1 MSEESLKLDM
11 KLCNIPLMVSMEALD
26 GFVQEVSTYKELVV
40 SELFSPP
47 DRSPTYFE
55 DTRLGIVE
63 ISGGIIDTYPYPW
76 VTTHQAIR
84 EEVAQLISEGA
95 KTILLEQDSGGG
107 MAHMTFESANY
118 IRNLA
123 DDNGVKIISYVTG
136 KSHSASYAYSAAAHE
151 IIASPSAE
159 VGSIGVRIKLMNASK
174 MYKNMGIEE
183 LYITAGEGKVPFD
196 ENGEFTQ
203 AFKDEMKASVVATY
217 QDFKGHVGMWRGMED
232 SQIEAL
238 GAKTYSAKAA
248 LENGLIDK
256 IMTLEELKSYLETE
270 TSNNKRKPIMNVLTS
285 LLKTTPRKETAMS
298 DTQVDVQAQLA
309 SLKEEMA
316 TQMAA
321 FQAASEAKLA
331 IEQAEKAELKA
342 ALEAVQKE
350 KQEAKAA
357 QRLSELS
364 ALFGDTEAPALNA
377 SLSSLDD
384 VAFAAVVK
392 TFEAKSHKKDSEMTK
407 EVGEEGKVVVTEAAE
422 YSSTVQK
429 NMQEF
434 LTKQANKK
442 GAK

>member
-183 LYITAGEGKVPFD
+183 LYITAGEGKVPVD

-392 TFEAKSHKKDSEMTK
+392 TFEAKSHKKDSEMTQ

>member
-55 DTRLGIVE
+55 DTKLGIVE

-136 KSHSASYAYSAAAHE
+136 KSHSASYAYSAASHE

-183 LYITAGEGKVPFD
+183 LYITAGEGKVPVD

-285 LLKTTPRKETAMS
+285 LLKPSPRKETAMS

-392 TFEAKSHKKDSEMTK
+392 TFEAKSNKKDSEMTQ

-422 YSSTVQK
+422 YSSTVQR

>member
-55 DTRLGIVE
+55 DTKLGIVE
-63 ISGGIIDTYPYPW
+63 ISGGIIDTYPYSW

-183 LYITAGEGKVPFD
+183 LYITAGEGKVPVD

-384 VAFAAVVK
+384 AAFAAVVK
-392 TFEAKSHKKDSEMTK
+392 TFEAKSHKKDSEMTQ
-407 EVGEEGKVVVTEAAE
+407 EVGEEGRVVVTEAAE

>member
-1 MSEESLKLDM
+1 MSEESFKLDM

-26 GFVQEVSTYKELVV
+26 GFVQEVSAYKELVV

-55 DTRLGIVE
+55 DAKLGIVE
-63 ISGGIIDTYPYPW
+63 ISGGILDAYPYPW

-123 DDNGVKIISYVTG
+123 DDNGVKIISYVAG
-136 KSHSASYAYSAAAHE
+136 NSQSASYAYSAVAHE
-151 IIASPSAE
+151 VIASPSAE
-159 VGSIGVRIKLMNASK
+159 VGSVGVRVKLMNASK

-183 LYITAGEGKVPFD
+183 LYITAGEGKVPVD

-232 SQIEAL
+232 SQVEAL

-270 TSNNKRKPIMNVLTS
+270 TSNNKRKSNMNVLTS

-331 IEQAEKAELKA
+331 KEQAEKAELKA
-342 ALEAVQKE
+342 ALEAIQKE

-357 QRLSELS
+357 ERLAELS

-377 SLSSLDD
+377 SLASLDD
-384 VAFAAVVK
+384 AAFAAVVK
-392 TFEAKSHKKDSEMTK
+392 TFEAKSEKKDAEMTA
-407 EVGEEGKVVVTEAAE
+407 EIGEEGKVVVTSSAATVE
-422 YSSTVQK
+422 ELNAAQQERLKNKYS
-429 NMQEF
+429 
-434 LTKQANKK
+434 KK

>member
-55 DTRLGIVE
+55 DTKLGIVE

-151 IIASPSAE
+151 IIASPSSE

-174 MYKNMGIEE
+174 MYRNMGIEE
-183 LYITAGEGKVPFD
+183 LYITAGEGKVPVD